1 MTELAVSTILDKAW
15 ETNSRA
21 LIHVRDRV
29 LFDLSKGTHEWKTH
43 ESLNV
48 LCIHAHNKEYYLD
61 ISSIIEID
69 ILYEP
74 QKENTTLSE
83 IFSKQ
88 Q

>member
-21 LIHVRDRV
+21 LIHVSDRV

-43 ESLNV
+43 ESLNI
-48 LCIHAHNKEYYLD
+48 LCIHTHNQEYYLD
-61 ISSIIEID
+61 ISNITEID

-74 QKENTTLSE
+74 QKNHT
-83 IFSKQ
+83 
-88 Q
+88 